1 MHPCF
6 VDNDI
11 FIVVV
16 SALNRSCSAITLL
29 RKRKEK
35 VTRHPTITTE
45 SGRYFLTDRIREEV
59 DFWATRQ
66 SEGIRPP
73 PVQKPV
79 PQNSKIIPLPDR
91 ATWSIPPCDLQT
103 AIANRESHRR
113 FTAEPLSL
121 DELAFLL
128 WATQGVRKE
137 LHEAAVLRTVPSA
150 GCRHPFETYL
160 VVLRVGG
167 LAEGIYRYLPLAH
180 SLVFERTVE
189 SLPTHLTAA
198 ARGQSFAGQAA
209 VTFIW
214 TAIPERTEWR
224 YAEASYKVIALDAGH
239 VCQNLYLACEA
250 ISAGTC
256 AIAAYEQTLVD
267 NLLGVNGNEEF
278 SIYMAPVGKV
288 AK

>member
-1 MHPCF
+1 MKNNPS
-6 VDNDI
+6 I
-11 FIVVV
+11 
-16 SALNRSCSAITLL
+16 ST
-29 RKRKEK
+29 K
-35 VTRHPTITTE
+35 

-59 DFWATRQ
+59 NFWTTAQ
-66 SEGIRPP
+66 SEGLRPP

-79 PQNSKIIPLPDR
+79 PPDSSIIPLANQD
-91 ATWSIPPCDLQT
+91 TWSIPPCDLQA

-128 WATQGVRKE
+128 WATQGVRKV

-160 VVLRVGG
+160 AVLRVEG
-167 LAEGIYRYLPLAH
+167 LDEGIYRYLPLTH
-180 SLVFERTVE
+180 SLVFERAVE
-189 SLPTHLTAA
+189 NLPAHLTAA
-198 ARGQSFAGQAA
+198 TRGQSFTGQSA
-209 VTFIW
+209 VTFLW

-250 ISAGTC
+250 IGAGTC

-267 NLLGVNGNEEF
+267 DLLGVDGNEEF
-278 SIYMAPVGKV
+278 SIYMAPVGKIENKPFLSRK
-288 AK
+288 AIKGNLWTSRI